1 MPRRTLATLGHMV
14 KERRGER
21 KLRDVAQ
28 EIGIGPATLMRV
40 ENGRI
45 PDLSTFG
52 KLCHWLEVEPGSFLG
67 FETTRRQEAPLTV
80 SAHLKADQAP
90 KQATVNALAQMILF
104 ASRRQPGPKE
114 TPADDNA

>member
-1 MPRRTLATLGHMV
+1 MGRRTLATLGPMV
-14 KERRGER
+14 KDRRGER

-45 PDLSTFG
+45 PDLTTFG
-52 KLCHWLEVEPGSFLG
+52 KLCHWLRVEPGSFLG
-67 FETTRRQEAPLTV
+67 FEAARRQEAPLVV

-90 KQATVNALAQMILF
+90 KPATVNALAQMILV
-104 ASRRQPGPKE
+104 ASRRQPAPKE
-114 TPADDNA
+114 TPDDNA

>member
-1 MPRRTLATLGHMV
+1 MARRTLATLGPMV

-45 PDLSTFG
+45 PDVGTFG
-52 KLCHWLEVEPGSFLG
+52 KLCHWLGVEPGTFLG
-67 FETTRRQEAPLTV
+67 FENARRQEAPLAV

-104 ASRRQPGPKE
+104 ASQRQPSPKE
-114 TPADDNA
+114 TPTDDNA